1 MTEELQQAVET
12 GKLSQSAATTL
23 ESLQP
28 GAFCHHKS
36 WGFGQVAEW
45 RLITG
50 QIIIDFKSKK
60 GHPMQA
66 QYAAENLTIIP
77 TEHILA
83 RLHLESTNVKEQAA
97 QDPVTLVK
105 GILADHK
112 GKATIDQISAILIP
126 DIFNAVSFKKWWD
139 SAKKKLKADG
149 HFILPT
155 KRTEPIEWLETA
167 TASHVGLLAK
177 FQGARYLKDQI
188 LALDQI
194 LKSLNDFSNEV
205 EELRPLAAQI
215 EDVAQKSRKL
225 QPSAA
230 IELLLARDEIVSR
243 HEGLTA
249 GVGAPTVADILM
261 SEQHNLP
268 TLFQGLPASK
278 HRSVLEFFP
287 TAFGERWTIKA
298 LDLMQNASARLVMEV
313 YRLFDRKQES
323 AMLRLALAK
332 SISDRSIAT
341 EVLYWLSKERGGP
354 FKELFNADL
363 LSAVFSAMERDQL
376 SEKRSSRLHD
386 LLFEDRELLTDFLEG
401 TDRETV
407 RDSTRKLI
415 MTPVFDDLNRR
426 SLLARIIKLHPE
438 MQSMVGGDSGETREA
453 LTVSWASLERRK
465 KDYDDLVNKLIPQN
479 VRDIATARSY
489 GDLRENFEFKSA
501 KEQQAVLA
509 RRKAELELMLSNARG
524 TNFEEPDTTLISIG
538 TIVTL
543 TDVSGGPGEV
553 YSILGAWDSAPD
565 RGVISYKAA
574 IGQILLGHSVG
585 DTVELASDS
594 GKKTMRIDRIEAFK
608 NLELLQEIA
617 DSAISA

>member
-12 GKLSQSAATTL
+12 GKLSQTAAATL
-23 ESLQP
+23 ESLPP

-50 QIIIDFKSKK
+50 QIIIDFKTKK

-66 QYAAENLTIIP
+66 QYAAENVTLIP

-83 RLHLESTNVKEQAA
+83 RLHREAATVKEQAA
-97 QDPVTLVK
+97 QDPVALVK
-105 GILADHK
+105 SILVDHK
-112 GKATIDQISAILIP
+112 GKATVDQISAILVP
-126 DIFNAVSFKKWWD
+126 EVFDAAGFKKWWD
-139 SAKKKLKADG
+139 GAKKKLKADG
-149 HFILPT
+149 HFTLPA

-167 TASHVGLLAK
+167 TASHVGLLTK

-194 LKSLNDFSNEV
+194 LKSLNDFANEV
-205 EELRPLAAQI
+205 DELRALSAQI
-215 EDVAQKSRKL
+215 EDAAQKGRKL
-225 QPSAA
+225 QSAQA
-230 IELLLARDEIVSR
+230 IELLLARDEIISR
-243 HEGLTA
+243 HEALAPGE
-249 GVGAPTVADILM
+249 GAPTVADILV

-268 TLFQGLPASK
+268 AIFQSLPASK

-287 TAFGERWTIKA
+287 AAFGERWTIKA
-298 LDLMQNASARLVMEV
+298 IDLMQNASARLVMEV

-323 AMLRLALAK
+323 ETLRLALARL
-332 SISDRSIAT
+332 ISERSIAT
-341 EVLYWLSKERGGP
+341 EALYWLSKERGGP

-401 TDRETV
+401 ADRETV

-426 SLLARIIKLHPE
+426 SLLARIIKLYPE

-453 LTVSWASLERRK
+453 LTVSWASLDRRK

-479 VRDIATARSY
+479 VKDIATARSY

-509 RRKAELELMLSNARG
+509 RRKAELELMLANARG
-524 TNFEEPDTTLISIG
+524 TNFEEPDTAQVSIG

-543 TDVSGGPGEV
+543 AEPATGQTET

-574 IGQILLGHSVG
+574 IGQALLGHAVG
-585 DTVELASDS
+585 DTVDLASEG
-594 GKKTMRIDRIEAFK
+594 GKRTVRIDRIEPFK